1 MKLKVVE
8 KNNWEVIQ
16 KSNFNKVSQTES
28 RTDEL
33 CELWTSEESKYYQ
46 YMLEIVQNEWE
57 KNIEVAHDTLMKLH
71 WVFLLSIFCIN
82 W

>member
-33 CELWTSEESKYYQ
+33 CELCTSEESKYYQ

-71 WVFLLSIFCIN
+71 WFFLLSIFCIN